1 MPIDFRRGH
10 VSFDPTQGQIQSEQG
25 AVVFPSNV
33 IRADVSIAGY
43 DIRYNNG
50 DHHIFRQIIDPV
62 VESIQGSTVFFRI
75 NFLLRD
81 SSGSIDDPFS
91 GIVNVL
97 VIAEVE
103 QPRLRLPTGLVTG
116 AAVAEQ

>member
-1 MPIDFRRGH
+1 MPIDFRRGN
-10 VSFDPTQGQIQSEQG
+10 VSFDPTQGQIQNEQG

-33 IRADVSIAGY
+33 VRADVSIAGY

-50 DHHIFRQIIDPV
+50 DHHISRQIIDPV
-62 VESIQGSTVFFRI
+62 VESIQGSTVFFRV

-81 SSGSIDDPFS
+81 SSGNIDDPFS
-91 GIVNVL
+91 GTVHVL

-103 QPRLRLPTGLVTG
+103 QPRRRLPIGSVIDAT
-116 AAVAEQ
+116 VAE